1 MYIKIS
7 HLGNVDLH
15 IPSIFLFFKLIF
27 FSTSFRATD
36 NSQEKN
42 QDNFHLGKFCD
53 DKQMTSFNIHGS
65 EWPLTISKPKNYH
78 QRPQSCH

>member
-1 MYIKIS
+1 MHIKIS

-27 FSTSFRATD
+27 
-36 NSQEKN
+36 SQLPSEQLITHREKN

-53 DKQMTSFNIHGS
+53 DKQMTSFTIHGS
-65 EWPLTISKPKNYH
+65 E
-78 QRPQSCH
+78 